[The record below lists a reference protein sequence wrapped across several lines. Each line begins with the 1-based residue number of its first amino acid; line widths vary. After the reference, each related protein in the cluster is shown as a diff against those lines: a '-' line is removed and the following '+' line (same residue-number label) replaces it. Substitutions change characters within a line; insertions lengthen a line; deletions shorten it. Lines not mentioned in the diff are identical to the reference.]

1 MCVEQ
6 MLWAEVRQPPF
17 ASRHSRSVAQ
27 SLDLVRTRRARV
39 LHTTTALVS
48 KFLNRGHGFD
58 IPSLH
63 LTLTFLPVGVV
74 IHSLRLRE
82 AGFALNYLPR

>member
-1 MCVEQ
+1 VQNKCSG
-6 MLWAEVRQPPF
+6 LRF
-17 ASRHSRSVAQ
+17 ANRHSPAATVAQ

-74 IHSLRLRE
+74 IHSLRFRE
-82 AGFALNYLPR
+82 AGFALSYLPR